1 MNQPRQPARV
11 PGPQASRKRRSAF
24 SRVFLSLLF
33 IAVTAVLTAG
43 LGGFL
48 GYQAYTIPGPL
59 EAVKVVEI
67 DKGLRT
73 PEIAARLEAQGVIS
87 DARVFSAAAFLT
99 GARGRLKA
107 GEYEFAA
114 GASMRDVMNMI
125 VGGKSLVY
133 KLNIPEG
140 WTSEMAVARLRENDV
155 LTGDIAA
162 IPPEGGI
169 MPDTYVFRR
178 GTTRQKLLE
187 DMQAAQNQLLDEI
200 WQKRSGLMVLRTKEE
215 TVVLASIVEKETGIA
230 AERPQVASVF
240 MNRLKKGMRL
250 QSDPTIVYGLVG
262 GKGKLGRDLTRA
274 DIQKPTPY
282 NTYVIDGLPPGPIAN
297 PGRAALEAVVD
308 PPDTE
313 FLYFVAD
320 GSGGHAF
327 AKTLEEHN
335 ANVAKWRAID
345 NSAAAAL
352 AAETATP
359 PPQPPAAETKA
370 PAPAVPAIAVPAA
383 PQPPATETKAT
394 VPAMPEIAAPAA
406 PPETVA
412 APKPADV
419 AAQTATIEAEEPAV
433 EPPAPDAVADPLPG
447 AEPAAV
453 AAVETKPAE
462 AAKPEAAARLK
473 PGSIIWVENR
483 MIPIPKQK
491 PAQ

>member
-1 MNQPRQPARV
+1 
-11 PGPQASRKRRSAF
+11 
-24 SRVFLSLLF
+24 VFLSLLF
-33 IAVTAVLTAG
+33 IAVTAVLTVG

-59 EAVKVVEI
+59 QAVKVVEI

-73 PEIAARLEAQGVIS
+73 PEIAARLEEQGVIT
-87 DARVFSAAAFLT
+87 DAGVFSAAAFLT

-114 GASMRDVMNMI
+114 GASMRDVMNLI
-125 VGGKSLVY
+125 VSGKALVY

-140 WTSEMAVARLRENDV
+140 WTSEMAVARIRDSDV
-155 LTGDIAA
+155 LTGEIAA
-162 IPPEGGI
+162 IPPEGSI
-169 MPDTYVFRR
+169 MPDTYVFKR
-178 GTTRQKLLE
+178 GATRHKLLE
-187 DMQAAQNQLLDEI
+187 DMQAAQTQLLEEI
-200 WQKRSGLMVLRTKEE
+200 WQKRSGLMVLKTKEDA
-215 TVVLASIVEKETGIA
+215 VVLASIVEKETGVA

-297 PGRAALEAVVD
+297 PGRAALEAVVN

-313 FLYFVAD
+313 YLYFVAD

-352 AAETATP
+352 AAESAVP
-359 PPQPPAAETKA
+359 PPEPPAAET
-370 PAPAVPAIAVPAA
+370 AA
-383 PQPPATETKAT
+383 EPKVT
-394 VPAMPEIAAPAA
+394 VPALPEIAEPAA
-406 PPETVA
+406 PPEPAKVPAQA
-412 APKPADV
+412 AAADADQSAV
-419 AAQTATIEAEEPAV
+419 EPAV
-433 EPPAPDAVADPLPG
+433 EPPAADAVADPLPG
-447 AEPAAV
+447 TESAA

-462 AAKPEAAARLK
+462 PEKPEAAAELK
-473 PGSIIWVENR
+473 PGSVVRVDDR

-491 PAQ
+491 PTK

>member
-1 MNQPRQPARV
+1 M
-11 PGPQASRKRRSAF
+11 SRKRRSAV

-33 IAVTAVLTAG
+33 IAVTAFLTAG

-48 GYQAYTIPGPL
+48 GYQAYTTPGPL
-59 EAVKVVEI
+59 QAVKVVEI

-73 PEIAARLEAQGVIS
+73 PEIAARLEEQGVIT

-114 GASMRDVMNMI
+114 GASMRDVMNLI
-125 VGGKSLVY
+125 VSGKALVY
-133 KLNIPEG
+133 KLSIPEG
-140 WTSEMAVARLRENDV
+140 WTSEMAVARIRESDV
-155 LTGDIAA
+155 LTGEIAA
-162 IPPEGGI
+162 IPPEGSI
-169 MPDTYVFRR
+169 MPDTYVFKR
-178 GTTRQKLLE
+178 GATRHKLLE
-187 DMQAAQNQLLDEI
+187 DMQAAQTQLLEEI
-200 WQKRSGLMVLRTKEE
+200 WQKRSGLMVLKTKEE
-215 TVVLASIVEKETGIA
+215 AVVLASIVEKETGVA

-250 QSDPTIVYGLVG
+250 QSDPTIVYGLAG

-282 NTYVIDGLPPGPIAN
+282 NTYVIDGLPPSPIAN
-297 PGRAALEAVVD
+297 PGRAALEAVVN

-313 FLYFVAD
+313 YLYFVAD

-352 AAETATP
+352 AAEIATP
-359 PPQPPAAETKA
+359 PPQPPVAETAAEPK
-370 PAPAVPAIAVPAA
+370 V
-383 PQPPATETKAT
+383 T
-394 VPAMPEIAAPAA
+394 VPALPEIAEPAA
-406 PPETVA
+406 PPEPEKV
-412 APKPADV
+412 P
-419 AAQTATIEAEEPAV
+419 AQTAAADADQSAVEPAV
-433 EPPAPDAVADPLPG
+433 EPPAADAVADPLPG
-447 AEPAAV
+447 AEPAA

-462 AAKPEAAARLK
+462 PEKPQAAELK
-473 PGSIIWVENR
+473 PGSIVWVDNR

-491 PAQ
+491 PVQ

>member
-1 MNQPRQPARV
+1 VNK
-11 PGPQASRKRRSAF
+11 KRRSAV

-33 IAVTAVLTAG
+33 IVVTAGLTAG
-43 LGGFL
+43 LGGFIS
-48 GYQAYTIPGPL
+48 YQAYTIPGPL

-73 PEIAARLEAQGVIS
+73 PEIAARLEEQGVIT
-87 DARVFSAAAFLT
+87 DAHVFSAAAFFT

-114 GASMRDVMNMI
+114 GASMRDVMNLI
-125 VGGKSLVY
+125 VSGKALVY

-140 WTSEMAVARLRENDV
+140 WTSEMAVARIRENDV
-155 LTGDIAA
+155 LTGEIAA
-162 IPPEGGI
+162 IPPEGSI
-169 MPDTYVFRR
+169 MPDTYVFKR

-187 DMQAAQNQLLDEI
+187 DMQAAQIQLLEEI
-200 WQKRSGLMVLRTKEE
+200 WQKRSGLMMLKTKEE
-215 TVVLASIVEKETGIA
+215 AVVLASIVEKETGVA

-250 QSDPTIVYGLVG
+250 QSDPTIVYGLMG

-313 FLYFVAD
+313 YLYFVAD

-345 NSAAAAL
+345 KTAASAL
-352 AAETATP
+352 AAEIAAP
-359 PPQPPAAETKA
+359 PLQLPAAETKVTA
-370 PAPAVPAIAVPAA
+370 PAL
-383 PQPPATETKAT
+383 
-394 VPAMPEIAAPAA
+394 PEIAEPAA
-406 PPETVA
+406 PPE
-412 APKPADV
+412 PAKV
-419 AAQTATIEAEEPAV
+419 PAQTAAVDTEEPAV
-433 EPPAPDAVADPLPG
+433 EPPVEPPAPDALADPLPG
-447 AEPAAV
+447 AEPAAA
-453 AAVETKPAE
+453 AAVE
-462 AAKPEAAARLK
+462 AKQAAAEMPQAAAELK
-473 PGSIIWVENR
+473 PGSIVRVDDR

-491 PAQ
+491 PVK

>member
-1 MNQPRQPARV
+1 LNQIRQPTRV
-11 PGPQASRKRRSAF
+11 PESQAGRKRRSAV

-33 IAVTAVLTAG
+33 IAVTAVLTVG

-59 EAVKVVEI
+59 ESAKVVEI

-73 PEIAARLEAQGVIS
+73 PEIAARLEEHGVIT

-114 GASMRDVMNMI
+114 GVSMREVMNMI
-125 VGGKSLVY
+125 VSGKSLVY

-140 WTSEMAVARLRENDV
+140 WTSEMAVARIRDNDI
-155 LTGDIAA
+155 LTGEIAT
-162 IPPEGGI
+162 IPPEGTI

-178 GTTRQKLLE
+178 GMTRQKLLD
-187 DMQAAQNQLLDEI
+187 DMQAAEAQLLEEI
-200 WQKRSGLMVLRTKEE
+200 WQKRSGLMVLKTKEE
-215 TVVLASIVEKETGIA
+215 AIVLASIVEKETGVA

-297 PGRAALEAVVD
+297 PGRAALEAVVN
-308 PPDTE
+308 PPDTDY
-313 FLYFVAD
+313 LYFVAD

-345 NSAAAAL
+345 NSAASAL
-352 AAETATP
+352 AAEIAAP
-359 PPQPPAAETKA
+359 PPQPPAA
-370 PAPAVPAIAVPAA
+370 
-383 PQPPATETKAT
+383 ATGAETKAT
-394 VPAMPEIAAPAA
+394 APPLPEIAEPAA
-406 PPETVA
+406 PPE
-412 APKPADV
+412 PAKV
-419 AAQTATIEAEEPAV
+419 PPQTAAVDADASAVEPAV
-433 EPPAPDAVADPLPG
+433 EPPAPDALADPLPG
-447 AEPAAV
+447 AEPAD
-453 AAVETKPAE
+453 AAVKTKPAE
-462 AAKPEAAARLK
+462 SAKLQAAATPK
-473 PGSIIWVENR
+473 PGSVVRIDDRI
-483 MIPIPKQK
+483 IPIPKQK
-491 PAQ
+491 PLQ